1 MADPTELL
9 ADLATVF
16 APLSITAFGGGM
28 AVISEMRNQTVDL
41 HAWVTPAQFLAL
53 FAIARGA
60 PGPGSMMLA
69 TMIGWQVMGPW
80 GAVVATLAMFLP
92 STIFSI
98 GVAMA
103 WKRYRE
109 RRFVKLLERALLPIG
124 AGLLLAGLVSLLRL
138 TSVSWVLLAI
148 AIVSSAMCII
158 RPSTHPMAVIS
169 TGVLINLAF
178 VLMA

>member
-1 MADPTELL
+1 MSEPFNHLV
-9 ADLATVF
+9 DLATVF
-16 APLSITAFGGGM
+16 APLSLTAFGGGM
-28 AVISEMRNQTVDL
+28 AVISEIRNQTVDG
-41 HAWVTPAQFLAL
+41 HAWVTSTQFLAL

-92 STIFSI
+92 STVFSI
-98 GVAMA
+98 AVAVA

-109 RRFVKLLERALLPIG
+109 LRFVRVLELALLPIG

-138 TSVSWVLLAI
+138 TTESWVLVSI
-148 AIVSSAMCII
+148 AITSSLICIL
-158 RPSTHPMAVIS
+158 RPSAHPMALI
-169 TGVLINLAF
+169 GAGALINLGF
-178 VLMA
+178 ILL